1 MQAFRLAV
9 NRHASLEPLAL
20 STAGHGE
27 WSTVG
32 RRVAS
37 EWWPVAGESAGR
49 QMAVLRSARFSRPR
63 RSADRGSPGDA
74 LTVGSGERAKRTT
87 HVSRVPEIGWPLPL
101 IPCMIRFSTLKA
113 SRRKRRRV
121 LGPLGGRSALRAGLW
136 PRAAPP
142 GAGRGSMSA
151 TPGVRSEDVAPF
163 MPLADR
169 SAAGGSLRSRREG
182 FFSSRSPYTRC
193 ITQLGRSRPV
203 G

>member
-1 MQAFRLAV
+1 MIRACLDHLDR
-9 NRHASLEPLAL
+9 S
-20 STAGHGE
+20 STA
-27 WSTVG
+27 
-32 RRVAS
+32 
-37 EWWPVAGESAGR
+37 AGS
-49 QMAVLRSARFSRPR
+49 
-63 RSADRGSPGDA
+63 
-74 LTVGSGERAKRTT
+74 
-87 HVSRVPEIGWPLPL
+87 VSRH
-101 IPCMIRFSTLKA
+101 
-113 SRRKRRRV
+113 SRHLAESGVGCIAR
-121 LGPLGGRSALRAGLW
+121 LLDGRSALRAGLW

-169 SAAGGSLRSRREG
+169 SAAGGSLRSRRGG